1 MYRVIFRRTVTYAAK
16 SCPLTKHMT
25 QRSKKTTEKYRK
37 ILGISRRDRRRVTG
51 SEVIRKFSISNEVK
65 MEIGWTYRKH
75 TRQ

>member
-1 MYRVIFRRTVTYAAK
+1 MIFRRTVTYAAK
-16 SCPLTKHMT
+16 SCTLAKHMM
-25 QRSKKTTEKYRK
+25 QRLKKTTETYRK

-51 SEVIRKFSISNEVK
+51 TEVIRKFSISYEVK